1 MKKFKLILLIFST
14 MILLT
19 QMTTFALA
27 DPLGGSR
34 TVSSNDVKAGS
45 SFTVNLNFN
54 ANEFIEAPTF
64 DENLPE
70 DWDATVLNFD
80 YFAFHKPSTNEFIW
94 NKSMQNGDSVELA
107 YKVVVPSDTNLQ
119 NYLLTGTASAY
130 LISPHGLSD
139 TQITVIRS
147 CGDVDLNPNVNI
159 GDVMFLA
166 KHVAKIPGFDTLQE
180 DGDVDQNAGLAN
192 IGDVMYLAKHVA
204 KIPGFTELHCK

>member
-19 QMTTFALA
+19 QMATFALA

-130 LISPHGLSD
+130 LISPHGISD

-147 CGDVDLNPNVNI
+147 CGDVDLNLGLNI

-166 KHVAKIPGFDTLQE
+166 KHVAKIPGF
-180 DGDVDQNAGLAN
+180 
-192 IGDVMYLAKHVA
+192 
-204 KIPGFTELHCK
+204 TELHCK

>member
-19 QMTTFALA
+19 QMATFALA

-130 LISPHGLSD
+130 LISPHGISD

-147 CGDVDLNPNVNI
+147 CGDVDLNLGLNI

-180 DGDVDQNAGLAN
+180 DGDVDQNAGLD
-192 IGDVMYLAKHVA
+192 IGDTMYLAKHVA